1 MIVNNILSDIL
12 LSELRSA
19 DCASFQGNALGFS
32 TLIKKSR
39 SGDVWICVY
48 LCLALKWHMRKKDIH
63 TYMKRHGLLCLTY
76 KVTQSEENNEYCMA
90 WDVEPGKRGTF
101 DGETRVFW
109 PIPQHTL
116 LQQYIANLHD
126 SASERGRDGSDR
138 VPVSLVFCSEPR
150 VYIHSCTGSE
160 SLTTVAMV
168 TAYFMHQS
176 QRVSCDR
183 KSNEGFFV
191 FSASKNLLR
200 Y

>member
-1 MIVNNILSDIL
+1 MNGGVLIVLPFKETPWALVPSLRKVGQATCEYEWFTSVLPYSDIWERKTYTHIWTYIWDRAYCIWL
-12 LSELRSA
+12 
-19 DCASFQGNALGFS
+19 
-32 TLIKKSR
+32 T
-39 SGDVWICVY
+39 
-48 LCLALKWHMRKKDIH
+48 KWHKV
-63 TYMKRHGLLCLTY
+63 KRTMNIVWL
-76 KVTQSEENNEYCMA
+76 
-90 WDVEPGKRGTF
+90 EPGKRGTF
-101 DGETRVFW
+101 GGETRVFW
-109 PIPQHTL
+109 PIPQHAL
-116 LQQYIANLHD
+116 LQRHSANLHD
-126 SASERGRDGSDR
+126 SASERGIDGSDR

-191 FSASKNLLR
+191 FSTSKNLLC